1 MNKRRNKLNPGCKK
15 QKYDPYV
22 KSWEDVKG
30 PERLK
35 NVVQQNNK
43 ISNFYTIMNTSVN
56 IDPKVYIRTNNK
68 EKLFFLLQRFYCAQR
83 VKMWGSVL

>member
-1 MNKRRNKLNPGCKK
+1 
-15 QKYDPYV
+15 
-22 KSWEDVKG
+22 
-30 PERLK
+30 
-35 NVVQQNNK
+35 
-43 ISNFYTIMNTSVN
+43 MNTSVN